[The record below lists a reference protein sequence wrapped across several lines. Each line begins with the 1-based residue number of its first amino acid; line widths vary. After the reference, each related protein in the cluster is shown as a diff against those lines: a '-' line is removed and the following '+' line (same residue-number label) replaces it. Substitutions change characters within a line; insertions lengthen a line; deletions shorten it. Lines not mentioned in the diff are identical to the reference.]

1 MTALPVGKTTP
12 SAKAARQTIEHVA
25 SDFNTDLHNGLVS
38 ADITGLRALYGTNEL
53 ESEDEE
59 SLLSKFLDSF
69 KDPLILLLLGSACIS
84 ILMGQFDDAISITM
98 AIVIVVTG
106 TSKYVYRSI
115 PLFNTP
121 LLFSCLCTG
130 I

>member
-12 SAKAARQTIEHVA
+12 SAKAARQAIEHVA

-106 TSKYVYRSI
+106 TSKYGTYRLYSVI
-115 PLFNTP
+115 
-121 LLFSCLCTG
+121 
-130 I
+130 